1 MVSREKIED
10 YFYVGVFLIAMLF
23 SLIAVYQ
30 LYFSIDRFIGI
41 WFNYRY
47 QPIYQA
53 LFSLSVLA
61 ISVYLIRERLIKRK
75 E

>member
-30 LYFSIDRFIGI
+30 LYFSIDRLIGM
-41 WFNYRY
+41 WFSYRY